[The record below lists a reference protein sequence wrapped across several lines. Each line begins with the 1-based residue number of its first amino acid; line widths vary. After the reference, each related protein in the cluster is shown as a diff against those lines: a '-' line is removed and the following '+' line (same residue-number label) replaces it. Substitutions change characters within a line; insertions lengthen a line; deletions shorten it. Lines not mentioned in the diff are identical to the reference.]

1 MSRWDERLEMSFRIH
16 GDYYD
21 PLGVA
26 V

>member
-16 GDYYD
+16 GDNYD